1 MPPQCGYWGSMG
13 SFCSAPQDFGLLGFF
28 CARFPPREASI
39 FSSYTSQN
47 TINLTNLLNFER
59 DRQDKKDYETKS
71 IWNDSKI
78 GGNFM
83 LARRTWASLVSFL
96 AHLTDKYFKNI
107 FRTPPKFPRNSPSS
121 TCKATCFK
129 LNFVLSLYSR
139 EILHINVFLNKFFN
153 PP

>member
-1 MPPQCGYWGSMG
+1 MCLTLDYFPQISV
-13 SFCSAPQDFGLLGFF
+13 L
-28 CARFPPREASI
+28 
-39 FSSYTSQN
+39 YTYFLNSPKGEKYKD
-47 TINLTNLLNFER
+47 TLKSRLVCVCLCDLILTTFLR
-59 DRQDKKDYETKS
+59 
-71 IWNDSKI
+71 SK
-78 GGNFM
+78 GGGHGRHHAYYSM

-129 LNFVLSLYSR
+129 LNFVLRLYSR